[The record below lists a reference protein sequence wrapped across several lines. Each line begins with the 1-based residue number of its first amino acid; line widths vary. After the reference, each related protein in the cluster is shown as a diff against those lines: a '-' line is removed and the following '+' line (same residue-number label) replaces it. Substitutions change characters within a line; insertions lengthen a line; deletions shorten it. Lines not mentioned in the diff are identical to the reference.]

1 MHDGRQ
7 KGLSRED
14 VFHCAEKMIREG
26 KNPTIT
32 GIREQLG
39 TGSLTTI
46 QKYLALWKRENPE
59 AGTEAPLEF
68 PGVTRAVRE
77 EIAKAIKSAQDAYR
91 QEKATMEK
99 EATEWREEIER
110 LQEDRERLEKKLQ
123 ETLADKNATEGR
135 LEGRT
140 EELLQEIGRLREEL
154 ETERREKIE
163 AKEQAAELR
172 GRLAQLQGKE
182 AEKTG
187 KKETT
192 APSPRGTTPSRA
204 GKAKTSARREK

>member
-46 QKYLALWKRENPE
+46 QKHLALWKRENPE
-59 AGTEAPLEF
+59 AGAEPPMEF

-77 EIAKAIKSAQDAYR
+77 EIAKAIKSVQDSYR
-91 QEKATMEK
+91 QEKTTLEK

-110 LQEDRERLEKKLQ
+110 LQEERERLEKKLQ
-123 ETLADKNATEGR
+123 ETLADKNAAEGR

-140 EELLQEIGRLREEL
+140 EELLQEIGRLRKDL
-154 ETERREKIE
+154 ETERREKLE

-172 GRLAQLQGKE
+172 GRLAQLQGTE
-182 AEKTG
+182 AAKTG
-187 KKETT
+187 QKKLN
-192 APSPRGTTPSRA
+192 APSPRGTTPSRS